1 MKYSRE
7 TVAEVLAANDIAD
20 VIGQR
25 LDLRPAGPGR
35 LKALCPFHTEK
46 TPSFTV
52 NRHRQIFHC
61 FGCGKG
67 GDALSFI
74 MEHDGLSFS
83 EALRKLAERANIRLP
98 MPTEED
104 ARKDLLRT
112 QVQDFCKYAARFYR
126 ELLHHPM
133 RGSLGRQYLKTRD
146 LKDATL
152 QRFGLGFASAT
163 GSDLLDAAREKG
175 YKDYV
180 LEASG
185 LFKRSDGGRLYDFF
199 RNRLIFPIK
208 DIPGNIVA
216 FGGRDVGDSPAK
228 YINSPETAVYKKSRI
243 LYGLHEARDAL
254 RREPTVILVEGYFDL
269 LRCFDAGIEN
279 VVATC
284 GTALTSE
291 QAALIRRYVPEVTIV
306 YDGDPAGVRAALRG
320 IGVLVGAGLAVRALA
335 LPDNQDPDDFIRAH
349 GADAFRNLLRH
360 AADFIAFYVRMN
372 TERTKTIEGRTDLAQ
387 ELFALLMDIED
398 EIRRPEYVKRIAH
411 ELGLTAWACE
421 RAFNDFCREARR
433 PTPAPPPTSGGTAE
447 VKPISMDDRGFI
459 AALLNSQAM
468 LERVREALADIALPP
483 GPMSE
488 LVGALLQRAG
498 PGIIQALESDE
509 ARRIYAAAA
518 SDDAPPAETA
528 QELVERRIIA
538 LKKDAMR
545 ARYAQIQRQIEEF
558 QRRRELDKA
567 NALLL
572 DSIKI
577 KRQIETMGVT

>member
-7 TVAEVLAANDIAD
+7 IVAEVLAANDIAD
-20 VIGQR
+20 VVGQR
-25 LDLRPAGPGR
+25 LDLKPAGPGR

-61 FGCGKG
+61 FGCGRG
-67 GDALSFI
+67 GDALAFI

-126 ELLHHPM
+126 ELLAHPM

-146 LKDATL
+146 LKDATI

-185 LFKRSDGGRLYDFF
+185 LFKRSDGGRLFDFF

-208 DIPGNIVA
+208 DIPGNTVA
-216 FGGRDVGDSPAK
+216 FGGRDLGDSPAK
-228 YINSPETAVYKKSRI
+228 YINSPETSVYKKSRI

-284 GTALTSE
+284 GTALTTE

-320 IGVLVGAGLAVRALA
+320 IGVLVGAGLTVRALA
-335 LPDNQDPDDFIRAH
+335 LPDNQDPDDFIRAQ
-349 GADAFRNLLRH
+349 GADAFRDLLRH
-360 AADFIAFYVRMN
+360 AADFIAFYVRMSA
-372 TERTKTIEGRTDLAQ
+372 ERTKTIEGRTEVAQ

-398 EIRRPEYVKRIAH
+398 QMRRPEYVKRIAH
-411 ELGLTAWACE
+411 ELGLTEWACE
-421 RAFNDFCREARR
+421 RAFNDFSRNTRR
-433 PTPAPPPTSGGTAE
+433 PTPAPTSGAAAE
-447 VKPISMDDRGFI
+447 VKPVSLDDRIFI

-468 LERVREALADIALPP
+468 LERVREALAETTLAP
-483 GPMSE
+483 GPMAE
-488 LVGALLQRAG
+488 LVGVLLQSAG

-528 QELVERRIIA
+528 QELVDRRVVA

-545 ARYAQIQRQIEEF
+545 ATYAQMQRQIEDL

-572 DSIKI
+572 DSFKI
-577 KRQIETMGVT
+577 KRQMETMGLT